1 MNTNNNDNNYNW
13 INKWKKKKQVDSAE
27 NTSAFENID
36 NE

>member
-13 INKWKKKKQVDSAE
+13 INKWKKKQVDSAE

>member
-1 MNTNNNDNNYNW
+1 MIIIITES
-13 INKWKKKKQVDSAE
+13 INEKKKVDSAE

>member
-1 MNTNNNDNNYNW
+1 MIIIITES
-13 INKWKKKKQVDSAE
+13 INEKKKQVDSAE